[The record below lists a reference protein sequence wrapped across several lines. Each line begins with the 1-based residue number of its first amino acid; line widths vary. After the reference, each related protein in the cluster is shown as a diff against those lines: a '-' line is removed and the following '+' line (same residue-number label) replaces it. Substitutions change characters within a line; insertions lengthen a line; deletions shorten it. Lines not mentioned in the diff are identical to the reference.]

1 MIPYEHSEIARNFA
15 ILPFKLQVGRQI
27 ATNLE
32 RLETSLDYFPICLRI
47 LLQTTR
53 IELLELFIW
62 NSGNMPMCI
71 LAGCTSSTAR
81 HFVCGLSLL
90 QELVMCKA

>member
-1 MIPYEHSEIARNFA
+1 MIPYEHSEIARNFV
-15 ILPFKLQVGRQI
+15 ILPFKLQVGKET

-53 IELLELFIW
+53 I
-62 NSGNMPMCI
+62 
-71 LAGCTSSTAR
+71 
-81 HFVCGLSLL
+81 
-90 QELVMCKA
+90 